1 MGKRTIDGNL
11 FSLPWT
17 QCLLGTHLKGKVNF
31 MAIAWLTR
39 VNFDPPM
46 MGVCVN
52 RGNSSSEAV
61 LETGQFSVNVPSV
74 DMVEITDYA
83 GLVSGGRVDKSDVFQ
98 VFYGELQE
106 APMISSCPV
115 NVECRLEQTVE
126 LPTNNFFI
134 GEMVNVHVGEELLDG
149 EKPDVTKIR
158 PFLLTMPDNRF
169 WTVGENVGRAWGSG
183 AVYLRGE
190 KEPRGF

>member
-1 MGKRTIDGNL
+1 MGKTKIDGNL
-11 FSLPWT
+11 FCLPWT
-17 QCLLGTHLKGKVNF
+17 QAILGTHLDGKPNF

-52 RGNSSSEAV
+52 RANASSGAI
-61 LETGQFSVNVPSV
+61 LATGEFSVNVPSV
-74 DMVEITDYA
+74 EMMEITDYT
-83 GLVSGGRVDKSDVFQ
+83 GLVSGRKRDKSEIFALW
-98 VFYGELQE
+98 YGELSS
-106 APMISSCPV
+106 APMIASCPIS
-115 NVECRLEQTVE
+115 VECRVAETVE

-134 GEMVNVHVGEELLDG
+134 GEMVGVHADEDCLVGA
-149 EKPDVTKIR
+149 KPDAAKVR

-169 WTVGENVGRAWGSG
+169 WALGDHLGRAWGAG
-183 AVYLRGE
+183 AVFLKGE